1 MNLSA
6 LPELLL
12 SWVKNQ
18 GVALLQG
25 DKAQPSA
32 FQPGQQ
38 YEGKVVDNL
47 ASGRQLVK
55 VGAQLLDMNLPGK
68 TQAGDSVR
76 LTFLNGGARP
86 TFLLNQA
93 PVTPIQQVQISNTAQ
108 QVNALLRLAQAPAV
122 SAPAA
127 TSVAMTSSATTAAR
141 SAAASVPGTLPDVK
155 PATPD
160 VASISATASSAAK
173 LVASQTASPAAS
185 VVANAGAASA
195 QATGVRGTTSATVV
209 QPTLAKPTGQPSAA
223 TPSTATSSAAAAAAG
238 AVTGVT
244 ARPIVA
250 NVLLLQ
256 NFNASVQSMTTTL
269 TGPNTG
275 LLGQAVDATRATV
288 AASTTLSPNT
298 LVELPSPTRHLL
310 PVRLS
315 QTVSESGLFYESH
328 LAKWNRGTQSI
339 ESILREPQAR
349 LSQESQV
356 ASRLAELDGMPEV
369 AARMAGRQLQMLEG
383 APFLWQGLAW
393 PGQTMEWLVRE
404 GGDGEGQGEA
414 DETASEWNTELNLTL
429 PRLGQ
434 VHAALGLAG
443 DQLRLRL
450 VADSARTRDQLEA
463 ALPLL
468 VKGLEANGL
477 HAIDPAIA
485 APPPAGEHEQA

>member
-1 MNLSA
+1 VNLSA

-25 DKAQPSA
+25 DKTQPST

-38 YEGKVVDNL
+38 YEGKVLDNL

-55 VGAQLLDMNLPGK
+55 VGAQLLDMNLPSK
-68 TQAGDSVR
+68 TQPGDSVR
-76 LTFLNGGARP
+76 LTYLNGGPRP
-86 TFLLNQA
+86 TFLLNQT

-108 QVNALLRLAQAPAV
+108 QVNTLLRLAQ
-122 SAPAA
+122 SPAA
-127 TSVAMTSSATTAAR
+127 STPVGT
-141 SAAASVPGTLPDVK
+141 SAAAS
-155 PATPD
+155 
-160 VASISATASSAAK
+160 TAQPSVSSP
-173 LVASQTASPAAS
+173 PAAS
-185 VVANAGAASA
+185 QAARMATLAVAAGGTASTTATAAAS
-195 QATGVRGTTSATVV
+195 VRGTTIAAE
-209 QPTLAKPTGQPSAA
+209 LAKPSGQPIAA
-223 TPSTATSSAAAAAAG
+223 TPSAAAAHVGGAAAG
-238 AVTGVT
+238 VM

-250 NVLLLQ
+250 NVLMLQ
-256 NFNASVQSMTTTL
+256 SFGASVRPMTTTL

-275 LLGQAVDATRATV
+275 LLGQAVDATRATIS
-288 AASTTLSPNT
+288 ASTTLSPNT
-298 LVELPSPTRHLL
+298 LVELPSPTRHML

-328 LAKWNRGTQSI
+328 LAKWNRGTLSI

-356 ASRLAELDGMPEV
+356 AARLAELDGMPEA

-383 APFLWQGLAW
+383 APFVWQGVAW

-404 GGDGEGQGEA
+404 GGEGEGQGEA
-414 DETASEWNTELNLTL
+414 GETASEWSTELNLTL

-434 VHAALGLAG
+434 VHAKLGLAG

-450 VADSARTRDQLEA
+450 LTDAAETRDQLEA

-468 VKGLEANGL
+468 VKGMQANGL
-477 HAIDPAIA
+477 RAVDLAIELLPL
-485 APPPAGEHEQA
+485 GSEHGQA